1 MTRKTDA
8 SATKVGA
15 KRSPRK
21 SPPARPRTTR
31 PREVSSASEDNPAVE
46 ELEPSPAENVADQID
61 PELRHRMISEAAF
74 ARYAARDYADGYDFE
89 DWLEAEA
96 AVDHMLQR

>member
-1 MTRKTDA
+1 MTRKADA
-8 SATKVGA
+8 KAPREAS
-15 KRSPRK
+15 KRTARK
-21 SPPARPRTTR
+21 PPPARPRTTR
-31 PREVSSASEDNPAVE
+31 PRDVAITPDDNPADE
-46 ELEPSPAENVADQID
+46 ELDPSSAQGVQDQID

-96 AVDHMLQR
+96 AVDQMLQR